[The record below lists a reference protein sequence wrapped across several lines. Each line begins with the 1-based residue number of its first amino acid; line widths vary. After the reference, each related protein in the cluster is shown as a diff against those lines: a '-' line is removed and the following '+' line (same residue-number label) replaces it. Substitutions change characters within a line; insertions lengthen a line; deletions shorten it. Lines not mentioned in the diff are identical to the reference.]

1 MIMDGNQLSELIS
14 QRWTILRELLEVG
27 NRQMAAIRDGRMSE
41 LMRLL
46 SGKQLPLQ
54 RLAEIADELRGA
66 AEDDPQARVWES
78 EQARLSC
85 RRQQEECE
93 KMHLELLAI
102 EAECETTLQQS
113 RSSIQQ
119 KLDRVDVGRQAATSY
134 GQGQTR
140 HTSGGTLDLSSD

>member
-14 QRWTILRELLEVG
+14 QRWAILRELLDVG
-27 NRQMAAIRDGRMSE
+27 DRQMAAIRDGRMSE

-54 RLAEIADELRGA
+54 RLSEIADELRGA
-66 AEDDPQARVWES
+66 TDDDPQARVWES
-78 EQARLSC
+78 EEARLFC
-85 RRQQEECE
+85 RGQQEECE
-93 KMHLELLAI
+93 KMHLALLAI

-140 HTSGGTLDLSSD
+140 NTSGGTLDLSSD